1 MTRFCT
7 QEMVSTRS
15 RAKAAGFA
23 VFAALDNALAFQ
35 LAAARRRLADPNE
48 KPDEKPQVSTR
59 SRAKAAGGFSNY
71 YSCTTG
77 SFNSQPREGGWCDT
91 PRRGV
96 NRRRFN
102 SQPREGGWLAQNTTD
117 E

>member
-59 SRAKAAGGFSNY
+59 SRAKAAGVIPQGAVLIVDVSTR
-71 YSCTTG
+71 SRAKAAG
-77 SFNSQPREGGWCDT
+77 
-91 PRRGV
+91 
-96 NRRRFN
+96 
-102 SQPREGGWLAQNTTD
+102 
-117 E
+117 